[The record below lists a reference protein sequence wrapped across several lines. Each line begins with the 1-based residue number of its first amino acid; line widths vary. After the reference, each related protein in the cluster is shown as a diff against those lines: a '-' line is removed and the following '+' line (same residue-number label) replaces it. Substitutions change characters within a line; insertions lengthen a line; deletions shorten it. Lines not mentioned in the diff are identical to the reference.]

1 MHFGSSQVFVPLET
15 QLFEFGMKNHH
26 ILDVPT
32 GQKYRICLQ
41 FFLILF
47 NTGILLVSLG
57 AVLIVVRFVHTTWK
71 QLLASNPIRA
81 PRGMAHS
88 PCRNLDQRSCAR
100 AVPRARLLEAP
111 QSRARHAAARRAL
124 TWYRRGEFPRGATC
138 SSGGFLLK
146 RRGFEKGRKV
156 CGCGIP
162 FTSGYPRRDAL
173 SRERHQHRGRRAGL
187 RKSRAALPRGRPGR
201 RLGRVLR

>member
-26 ILDVPT
+26 IVDVPT

-57 AVLIVVRFVHTTWK
+57 ALLIVVRFVHTTWK

-100 AVPRARLLEAP
+100 AVPRARRSAAP
-111 QSRARHAAARRAL
+111 GGPAEPWPTRRCPPGSHLVPAGRISARRHVL
-124 TWYRRGEFPRGATC
+124 V
-138 SSGGFLLK
+138 
-146 RRGFEKGRKV
+146 RGFSAKTAW
-156 CGCGIP
+156 I
-162 FTSGYPRRDAL
+162 
-173 SRERHQHRGRRAGL
+173 
-187 RKSRAALPRGRPGR
+187 
-201 RLGRVLR
+201 